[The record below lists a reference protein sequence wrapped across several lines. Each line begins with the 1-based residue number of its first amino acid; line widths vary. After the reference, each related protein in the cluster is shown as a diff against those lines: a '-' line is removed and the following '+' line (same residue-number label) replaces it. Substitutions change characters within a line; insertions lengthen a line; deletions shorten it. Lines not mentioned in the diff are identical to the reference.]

1 MPPRPPLLSLV
12 TAEAPNH
19 AAAILA
25 PLLEL
30 LSLARASYAG
40 DLDKFL
46 IMLVVSIRA
55 AGHKEFARAL
65 LRHRAT
71 GETPVFPSLGV
82 NIQSVADSIGAPKE
96 TIRRKVA
103 DLVDLGWIERRD
115 HELSLTPLAY
125 ETLTPVREAI
135 HLLLVRHYELVEGLL
150 AEAAGPKA

>member
-1 MPPRPPLLSLV
+1 MPVRPPLLSFV
-12 TAEAPNH
+12 TEQAPNH
-19 AAAILA
+19 AAAILG

-30 LSLARASYAG
+30 LSLARGAYAG
-40 DLDKFL
+40 DLDKLL

-115 HELSLTPLAY
+115 HELSLTPFAY

-135 HLLLVRHYELVEGLL
+135 HLLLVRYYELVEGMI
-150 AEAAGPKA
+150 AEAGGPKV

>member
-1 MPPRPPLLSLV
+1 MPPRPPLQNLV
-12 TAEAPNH
+12 SERAPHH
-19 AAAILA
+19 AVAILA

-30 LSLARASYAG
+30 LSLARGAYAG
-40 DLDKFL
+40 DLDKLL

-55 AGHKEFARAL
+55 AGHKEFGRAL

-71 GETPVFPSLGV
+71 GEAPVFPSLGV
-82 NIQSVADSIGAPKE
+82 NIQSIADSIRAPKE

-115 HELSLTPLAY
+115 HELSLTPFAY

-135 HLLLVRHYELVEGLL
+135 HLLVVRYYDVVDGMI
-150 AEAAGPKA
+150 AEAGEPKT